1 MSKKAKKEFADVLG
15 EIEREAKELLL
26 KPIAN
31 PNRQLLLFEDFADAN
46 AELKHKNPKNSS
58 GLTWAQEIF
67 AGLVARGYSKLEAYR
82 LSHPACK
89 TENLNTVYPK
99 ASRLAKL
106 GKVEARIDAIRK
118 QLAER
123 ALMCPTE
130 FFQRLTAIAREG
142 GKDSFDALVKI
153 GQIHGVF
160 KPEKEMVSIGPSV
173 VVQTVDYSKVAQT
186 CCKEAGADGKKS
198 GEEEK

>member
-173 VVQTVDYSKVAQT
+173 IVQTVDYSKVAQSSSN
-186 CCKEAGADGKKS
+186 AGTDGVKK
-198 GEEEK
+198 GEEAK

>member
-1 MSKKAKKEFADVLG
+1 MAKKPGKSRDMAVFE
-15 EIEREAKELLL
+15 EIAQEAKDLLL
-26 KPIAN
+26 KPVAQ
-31 PNRQLLLFEDFADAN
+31 PNRQLCLFEEFADAN
-46 AELKHKNPKNSS
+46 AELERKNPKNKD
-58 GLTWAQEIF
+58 GLTWAQEVF

-123 ALMCPTE
+123 ALMSPTE
-130 FFQRLTAIAREG
+130 TMERLTALAREG

-153 GQIHGVF
+153 AQIHGLF
-160 KPEKEMVSIGPSV
+160 KPEKEMVAIGPSV
-173 VVQTVDYSKVAQT
+173 IVQTVDYSKVAQSSSR
-186 CCKEAGADGKKS
+186 AGTDETR
-198 GEEEK
+198 EEEK

>member
-1 MSKKAKKEFADVLG
+1 MAKKPK
-15 EIEREAKELLL
+15 EIPEVFEQIAQEAKDLLL
-26 KPIAN
+26 KPVAQ
-31 PNRQLLLFEDFADAN
+31 PDRQLLLFEDFASSND
-46 AELKHKNPKNSS
+46 ELTRKNPKNKE
-58 GLTWAQEIF
+58 GLTWAQEVF
-67 AGLVARGYSKLEAYR
+67 AGLVARGYSKVEAYR

-89 TENLNTVYPK
+89 TENLNTLYPK
-99 ASRLAKL
+99 ASRLASL
-106 GKVEARIDAIRK
+106 GKVGARIEAIRK